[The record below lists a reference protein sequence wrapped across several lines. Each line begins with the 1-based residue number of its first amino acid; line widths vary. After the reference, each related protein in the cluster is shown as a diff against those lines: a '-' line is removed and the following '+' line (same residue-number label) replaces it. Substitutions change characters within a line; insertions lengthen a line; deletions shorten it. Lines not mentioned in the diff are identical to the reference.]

1 MSTLIQKIVV
11 PIDFSS
17 ASEHAARYACSLA
30 RNLGALVYLIHV
42 LEQPLRGTGSSLDV
56 GGEGER
62 LYQDAR
68 ERLGRLA
75 RGLGSPALRIATE
88 VRHGRVAEE
97 INDCVIAYGA
107 DLVVMSTRGL
117 KGLPHLLL
125 GSVAEHVVRTA
136 CCPVLV
142 VRDSGRVR
150 VHRQAPSLQEQQEEL
165 AEVCIA

>member
-30 RNLGALVYLIHV
+30 RNLGASVYLIHV
-42 LEQPLRGTGSSLDV
+42 LESPVRGTAASFDA
-56 GGEGER
+56 GGERER
-62 LYQDAR
+62 VCQDAR
-68 ERLGRLA
+68 DRLDRLA
-75 RGLGSPALRIATE
+75 RHLGGAALRITVE
-88 VRHGRVAEE
+88 VRHGRVAED
-97 INDCVIAYGA
+97 INDCVNAYGA

-125 GSVAEHVVRTA
+125 GSVAEQLVRTA

-150 VHRQAPSLQEQQEEL
+150 VHRWTPSLREQQEEV
-165 AEVCIA
+165 AEVCTA